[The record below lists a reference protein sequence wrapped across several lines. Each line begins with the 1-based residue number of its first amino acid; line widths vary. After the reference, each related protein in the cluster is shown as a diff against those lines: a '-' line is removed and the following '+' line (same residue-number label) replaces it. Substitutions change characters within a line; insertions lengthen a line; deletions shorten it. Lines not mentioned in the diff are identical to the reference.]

1 MPCRLPVDL
10 HIFQGILYT
19 KGRYFFMKF
28 KEQSKSLNIPISREP
43 IIYFLLNGD
52 EVVYVGQSITGLS
65 RPYSHSDKQFDNVSI
80 IRCKKEELDDLEIFY
95 IRKYMPKYNKRCID
109 GSKDF
114 SFLKVKEII
123 RKNTKF
129 EQCTIFDIKK
139 MMKVIGIKA
148 YAVKDMFYISVGDTE
163 KLVEYTNNHFDGYKL
178 VID

>member
-10 HIFQGILYT
+10 HTFQGIFYT
-19 KGRYFFMKF
+19 KGRYFSMKF
-28 KEQSKSLNIPISREP
+28 KEQSKSLNIPVAREP

-52 EVVYVGQSITGLS
+52 EVVYVGQSITGLC

-123 RKNTKF
+123 RKNTNF
-129 EQCTIFDIKK
+129 EQCTIFDIKR

-148 YAVKDMFYISVGDTE
+148 YAVRDMFYISSDDTE

-178 VID
+178 VMN

>member
-1 MPCRLPVDL
+1 MS
-10 HIFQGILYT
+10 Q
-19 KGRYFFMKF
+19 
-28 KEQSKSLNIPISREP
+28 
-43 IIYFLLNGD
+43 
-52 EVVYVGQSITGLS
+52 
-65 RPYSHSDKQFDNVSI
+65 
-80 IRCKKEELDDLEIFY
+80 
-95 IRKYMPKYNKRCID
+95 
-109 GSKDF
+109 
-114 SFLKVKEII
+114 VKEII